1 MEADHYARV
10 KTLFNEI
17 CDLDEAAREAALA
30 AADARIAA
38 PVRALLERE
47 QATTRH
53 VQRPVVS
60 LLASLRD
67 DDCKPGDVLGAW
79 TLIER
84 IGHGGMGSVYRARR
98 SDGHFEQLAA
108 IKVLRG
114 VPSAEA
120 LAHLAR
126 ERQIL
131 ARLSHPHI
139 ARLLDGGATASGHP
153 YLVMEYVDGQPLD
166 VYARAQ
172 PLPARLRLL
181 VTVCEAV
188 SFAHQHLVIHCDIK
202 PANILVAAGRPL
214 LLDFGIARL
223 LGADADAGSDNAH
236 AFTPGYASPEQRG
249 SGTLSTATDIY
260 GLGVLLADLVVADF
274 AGERRVASHTGSAEA
289 RAAPSEPARRI
300 ADAELRAI
308 TAQATAD
315 DPAQRYASVDA
326 FAADLQRVLQREPV
340 HALAGSRGYV
350 TRKYLQRHWPWLAT
364 AALFLLTVAGFTLRV
379 VADRDRAEAAERQAL
394 QERDRAVQAQ
404 ASSRQISEFL
414 VSVFDGSHPDAV
426 GGEIPTSTLVAQAL
440 ARIDG
445 ELAGQPATQAEL
457 YATLAGVQLVLARHD
472 DARANYGKA
481 IAIQRTLDQP
491 LVLARQLIQRAEVA
505 KRAFTK
511 KQAEADAREALALV
525 EHYASADDIAARAPA
540 LLMLGT
546 TLYEQ
551 KEHAE
556 AEPLLL
562 RALALE
568 ESRAPDGDGTA
579 AVLSALGW
587 HYQSKPDFPA
597 SERYIHRLLALYARS
612 GRKDSKDYYAALD
625 LLGSTYGLA
634 RRYDD
639 AERALREALAG
650 YRRLDGGDSA
660 DLAWRLSQLARVI
673 DNGGRSIDAI
683 PLYREA
689 VAIGAKKMGT
699 ASISYSILLNNLA
712 IASRRAGD
720 FDTAEQSYAQALPAM
735 QKDWPADDKTLN
747 RIRHDYALL
756 LLSQGKTEAARAP
769 LFETYAVRV
778 KSPGEDSSEATISQ
792 IGIAEYELATRQ
804 VENAWSRLQAIAARA
819 SALEPIDQAG
829 YHRVRGWV
837 HARRGDTATAL
848 SEFARA
854 EALTREALGENNPR
868 SWLAQLDRARLL
880 ASQAS
885 TRADGAALAATLQQR
900 LDAALVAQSPVRRE
914 LAELIALAP
923 RPQ

>member
-1 MEADHYARV
+1 MEVDHYARV
-10 KTLFNEI
+10 KALFNAI
-17 CDLDEAAREAALA
+17 CDLDEAAREAALT
-30 AADARIAA
+30 AADASIAA

-172 PLPARLRLL
+172 PVPARLRLL

-188 SFAHQHLVIHCDIK
+188 SFAHQRLVIHCDIK
-202 PANILVAAGRPL
+202 PANILVASGRPL

-223 LGADADAGSDNAH
+223 LGPDADAGADDAH
-236 AFTPGYASPEQRG
+236 AFTPGYASPEQRVG
-249 SGTLSTATDIY
+249 GTLSTATDIY
-260 GLGVLLADLVVADF
+260 GLGVLLADLVGADLVRAVPATTD
-274 AGERRVASHTGSAEA
+274 AGSTDD
-289 RAAPSEPARRI
+289 AAPSAPTQRI

-308 TAQATAD
+308 ATRATAD

-326 FAADLQRVLQREPV
+326 FAADVQRVLRREPV
-340 HALAGSRGYV
+340 QALAGSRGYIA
-350 TRKYLQRHWPWLAT
+350 RKYLQRHWPWLAT

-440 ARIDG
+440 ARIDS

-457 YATLAGVQLVLARHD
+457 YATLAGVQLVLARHE

-481 IAIQRTLDQP
+481 IAIQRSLDRP
-491 LVLARQLIQRAEVA
+491 LVLARQLIQRADVI
-505 KRAFTK
+505 KRAFAK
-511 KQAEADAREALALV
+511 NEAEADAREALALV
-525 EHYASADDIAARAPA
+525 ERHATSDDVAARAPA

-551 KEHAE
+551 GKHAE

-579 AVLSALGW
+579 AVLSALGL
-587 HYQSKPDFPA
+587 HYQSKPDYPA
-597 SERYIHRLLALYARS
+597 SERYIERLLALYARS
-612 GRKDSKDYYAALD
+612 GRKDSKDYYEALD

-639 AERALREALAG
+639 AEHALREALAG

-699 ASISYSILLNNLA
+699 ASTSYSILLNNLA

-735 QKDWPADDKTLN
+735 QKDWPADNKILN
-747 RIRHDYALL
+747 RIRHDYALVL
-756 LLSQGKTEAARAP
+756 LQRGKPEAARAP
-769 LFETYAVRV
+769 LFETYAMRV
-778 KSPGEDSSEATISQ
+778 KSLGENSNEATISQ
-792 IGIAEYELATRQ
+792 IGIADYELATRQ
-804 VENAWSRLQAIAARA
+804 AEQAWSRLQAIAERVP
-819 SALEPIDQAG
+819 ALEAIDQAG
-829 YHRVRGWV
+829 YYRVRGWLQ
-837 HARRGDTATAL
+837 ARHGDTEAAL
-848 SEFARA
+848 ADFGRA
-854 EALTREALGENNPR
+854 ETLTREALGEANPR

-880 ASQAS
+880 ASQGP
-885 TRADGAALAATLQQR
+885 TRADGAALAATLLQH
-900 LDAALVAQSPVRRE
+900 LDSALVAESPIRRE
-914 LAELIALAP
+914 LTGLITRGP
-923 RPQ
+923 RQQ

>member
-10 KTLFNEI
+10 KALFNAI
-17 CDLDEAAREAALA
+17 CDLNDAAREAALA

-38 PVRALLERE
+38 PVRVLLEHE

-114 VPSAEA
+114 IPSAEA

-166 VYARAQ
+166 VHARAQ

-188 SFAHQHLVIHCDIK
+188 SFAHQRLVIHCDIK
-202 PANILVAAGRPL
+202 PANILVASGRPL

-223 LGADADAGSDNAH
+223 LGPDADTGNDDAH
-236 AFTPGYASPEQRG
+236 AFTPGYASPEQRVG
-249 SGTLSTATDIY
+249 GTLSTATDIY
-260 GLGVLLADLVVADF
+260 GLGVLLADLVGADLKSDVRAGTDSGSVA
-274 AGERRVASHTGSAEA
+274 ASSA
-289 RAAPSEPARRI
+289 PAQRI

-308 TAQATAD
+308 ANRATAD

-326 FAADLQRVLQREPV
+326 FAADVQRVLQREPV
-340 HALAGSRGYV
+340 QALAGSRGYV
-350 TRKYLQRHWPWLAT
+350 ARKYLQRHWPWLAT

-457 YATLAGVQLVLARHD
+457 YATLAGVQLVLARHE

-481 IAIQRTLDQP
+481 IAIQRALDQP

-511 KQAEADAREALALV
+511 KEAEADAREALALV
-525 EHYASADDIAARAPA
+525 ERHATADDIASRAPA

-551 KEHAE
+551 GRHAE

-568 ESRAPDGDGTA
+568 ESRAPAGDGTA

-587 HYQSKPDFPA
+587 HYQRKADYPA
-597 SERYIHRLLALYARS
+597 AERHITRLLALYVHS
-612 GRKDSKDYYAALD
+612 GRKDSKDYYEALD

-673 DNGGRSIDAI
+673 DNAGRSIDAI

-699 ASISYSILLNNLA
+699 ASTSYSVLLNNLA

-747 RIRHDYALL
+747 RIRHDYAMVLL
-756 LLSQGKTEAARAP
+756 QQGKTEAARAP
-769 LFETYAVRV
+769 LFETYAMRV
-778 KSPGEDSSEATISQ
+778 KSLGENSNEATISQ
-792 IGIAEYELATRQ
+792 IGIADYELATRQ
-804 VENAWSRLQAIAARA
+804 TDHAWSRLQAIAERVL
-819 SALEPIDQAG
+819 ALEAIDQAG
-829 YHRVRGWV
+829 YYRVRGWV
-837 HARRGDTATAL
+837 QARRGDTAAAL
-848 SEFARA
+848 ADFGRA
-854 EALTREALGENNPR
+854 EALTREALGEANPR
-868 SWLAQLDRARLL
+868 SWLAQLDRATLL
-880 ASQAS
+880 ASHAA
-885 TRADGAALAATLQQR
+885 TRAESAALAAVLQQR
-900 LDAALVAQSPVRRE
+900 LDAALVVQSPVRRE